1 MMQDFELS
9 RESDPAPRK
18 FSNSSV
24 MSGIMIALLDRNGK
38 GGPTNNP
45 VRRVAP
51 ASGYSAR
58 VRSYVVKRLRI
69 VLMPLLHR
77 LELRLRSAI
86 EKTGLASNVFE
97 VRTMVAGMQRK
108 IDQLEQTCDDILGR
122 LNDAPHAKD
131 VEPRG
136 DASKVAGV
144 TTQPGRQ
151 LVNVTTSFGHLVVAR
166 SNPALLDFL
175 LDSEALH
182 LGTCSVI
189 QEFLKPGDRFLSIGA
204 GVGLLEMVA
213 AKTLRDAGVVVVCEA
228 GSEAAEA
235 IRAAASINGLADTVR
250 VHDFALAPAKT
261 ASASEDSDLE
271 SAELPLDTILA
282 AGGKIALV
290 KIEMEGYELTAL
302 RAIRRLQ
309 NDNPEMAVIVR
320 LAASTLSRSGATL
333 ETWLKAVGELGFS
346 ARRIDDSAFA
356 AHPFLASDF
365 DHGRPVTLFLAQHSS
380 RFVQRLVPAV
390 GQP

>member
-38 GGPTNNP
+38 GWPTNNP
-45 VRRVAP
+45 VRRVPP

-69 VLMPLLHR
+69 VLMPVLHR

-108 IDQLEQTCDDILGR
+108 IDQLQQTCDDILGR

-131 VEPRG
+131 SEPRG
-136 DASKVAGV
+136 DTSKVAGV
-144 TTQPGRQ
+144 TQPGRQ
-151 LVNVTTSFGHLVVAR
+151 LVNFTTSFGHLVVAR

-182 LGTCSVI
+182 LGTCSLI
-189 QEFLKPGDRFLSIGA
+189 QELLKPGDRFLSIGA

-213 AKTLRDAGVVVVCEA
+213 AKTLRDAGVVVVCES

-250 VHDFALAPAKT
+250 VHDFALAAAKT

-282 AGGKIALV
+282 AGEKIALV

-320 LAASTLSRSGATL
+320 LAASTLSRSGTTL

-346 ARRIDDSAFA
+346 ARRIDESAFA
-356 AHPFLASDF
+356 AHPVLASDF